1 MLTIRL
7 ARSGAKKRP
16 FYHISVADSRM
27 PRDGR
32 FVEKIGLFNPY
43 FHPWVFD
50 LWIDKNWQELN
61 KPRQKEAIKKYF
73 PELDKFKIKPH
84 TNLQLGDSKIAQRVG
99 NAVISKY
106 KPNAKSPVGIYN
118 RIAKGIYA

>member
-1 MLTIRL
+1 ML
-7 ARSGAKKRP
+7 AK
-16 FYHISVADSRM
+16 FA
-27 PRDGR
+27 
-32 FVEKIGLFNPY
+32 
-43 FHPWVFD
+43 WVG
-50 LWIDKNWQELN
+50 ICE
-61 KPRQKEAIKKYF
+61 IIYF